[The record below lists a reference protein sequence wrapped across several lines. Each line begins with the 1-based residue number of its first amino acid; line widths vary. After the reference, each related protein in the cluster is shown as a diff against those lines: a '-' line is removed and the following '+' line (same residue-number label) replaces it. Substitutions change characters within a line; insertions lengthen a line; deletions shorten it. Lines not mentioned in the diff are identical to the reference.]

1 VHYSRPL
8 ISGAALKTLHFI
20 ESLGRGGAENLVV
33 TLLPE
38 LQRQGD
44 EVAVVVMRGPMD
56 LASDLEAAG
65 IRIHQLLPRHKW
77 HLLGAAKEL
86 SALARHGGFEVVHA
100 HLYFPAVVTA
110 LAKRLGW
117 LRAATVVTF
126 HNLAYASGANKAG
139 PGLRFRRWLAA
150 RLYPRGF
157 TVCLG
162 VSGAVAAHYQA
173 ALGLKK
179 PVKVL
184 HNPVS
189 PLALQRP
196 VSPILD
202 DLATAQLVV
211 PGRLVHEK
219 GHLDLLQA
227 LPSLLAQGRKLRVT
241 FAGGGPLEGDLS
253 REIQR
258 LGLASV
264 VSMLG
269 PQDHGAMLSAMAEA
283 DIVVVPSRFEGF
295 GLTALEGM
303 ALGRPVLATTAGG
316 LPEVIEHGVSGWLV
330 PPNDP
335 AALAQ
340 GLANL
345 LGDVPLRARLAAAGR
360 QRAQEKFSLAAIAAQ
375 LRSIYEEAILGA
387 SSNNAR

>member
-1 VHYSRPL
+1 
-8 ISGAALKTLHFI
+8 
-20 ESLGRGGAENLVV
+20 
-33 TLLPE
+33 
-38 LQRQGD
+38 
-44 EVAVVVMRGPMD
+44 
-56 LASDLEAAG
+56 
-65 IRIHQLLPRHKW
+65 
-77 HLLGAAKEL
+77 
-86 SALARHGGFEVVHA
+86 
-100 HLYFPAVVTA
+100 
-110 LAKRLGW
+110 
-117 LRAATVVTF
+117 
-126 HNLAYASGANKAG
+126 
-139 PGLRFRRWLAA
+139 
-150 RLYPRGF
+150 
-157 TVCLG
+157 
-162 VSGAVAAHYQA
+162 
-173 ALGLKK
+173 
-179 PVKVL
+179 
-184 HNPVS
+184 
-189 PLALQRP
+189 
-196 VSPILD
+196 
-202 DLATAQLVV
+202 
-211 PGRLVHEK
+211 
-219 GHLDLLQA
+219 
-227 LPSLLAQGRKLRVT
+227 VT